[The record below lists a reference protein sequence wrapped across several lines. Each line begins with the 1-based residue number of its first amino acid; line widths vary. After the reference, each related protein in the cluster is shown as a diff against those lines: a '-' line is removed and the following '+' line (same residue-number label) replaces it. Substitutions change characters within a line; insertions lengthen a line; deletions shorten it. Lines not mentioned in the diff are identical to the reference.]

1 MAENITDKQFHLVHL
16 FIGEGQI
23 DEALAELEKVQPACQ
38 EEKREVA
45 YLRAWCYAEYNR
57 WDEAAQFLPDAGV
70 SEEEISDIQVQG
82 HTERRRKAYYQ
93 LLMGDIAVN
102 MGHHEEAMRHYRRC
116 IKFLDER
123 RMNIPS
129 VRIRALQAMGTLSVI
144 TGFYDMALIHYE
156 AALRLCNEQ
165 SEDSQHPGLPNIYY
179 GLCDMYRQKG
189 NFPQALEY
197 GEKAL
202 QIYIARNQ
210 QDMIARMRNLLGRV
224 SYQMRDFPKAGTY
237 YTEALALTMVHGGP
251 VLSLTNLTAL
261 ADLRRAEGE
270 LAEAWRYCNMALEY
284 SPKLPPGTG
293 HFIGMMYIVCGKV
306 KQAKAEAAT
315 GQRAAEM
322 LERAISF
329 YQRAIEA
336 LKATDAKVVL
346 GEAYQR
352 LAQALEASGQQD
364 QAMACWKSAYSASS
378 GSEGSPF

>member
-1 MAENITDKQFHLVHL
+1 MAENVTDKQFHRVHL

-23 DEALAELEKVQPACQ
+23 DEALAELEKIQPANL
-38 EEKREVA
+38 EEKHEIA
-45 YLRAWCYAEYNR
+45 YLRAWCYTERNS

-70 SEEEISDIQVQG
+70 SEEEISDIQAQG

-156 AALRLCNEQ
+156 EALRLCNEH
-165 SEDSQHPGLPNIYY
+165 DQHPDLPNIYY

-202 QIYIARNQ
+202 QIYIQRNQ

-237 YTEALALTMVHGGP
+237 YTEALALALVHGGP
-251 VLSLTNLTAL
+251 VLSLNNLTAL

-270 LAEAWRYCNMALEY
+270 LGEAWRYCNMALDY
-284 SPKLPPGTG
+284 SSKLPPGTG

-315 GQRAAEM
+315 GQQAAEM

-329 YQRAIEA
+329 YQQAVEA

-352 LAQALEASGQQD
+352 LAQALEASGRQD
-364 QAMACWKSAYSASS
+364 LAMAYWKSAYSASS